1 MIGRGITLEM
11 ARSADIPQIIAI
23 EKEAFP
29 DPWQEEMLKEALS
42 IYPGTFFV
50 ARDNGQVAGFV
61 AGGLEDTGEEIYGHI
76 MNLAVGKSYR
86 RSGVGKSLVSRLELQ
101 FAIEGATGV
110 QLEVRISN
118 HDAQRFYRRIGYSE
132 VFQIMSYYTNGEDA
146 LVMMK
151 WFRFG

>member
-1 MIGRGITLEM
+1 MAGQGITLEM
-11 ARSADIPQIIAI
+11 AQSADIPQIISI
-23 EKEAFP
+23 EIESFP

-42 IYPGTFFV
+42 IYPETFFV
-50 ARDNGQVAGFV
+50 ARKSGQVIGFI

-76 MNLAVGKSYR
+76 MNLAVAKPYR
-86 RSGVGKSLVSRLELQ
+86 RSGVGKSLVARLELQ

-118 HDAQRFYRRIGYSE
+118 QNAQRFYRRIGYSE
-132 VFQIMSYYTNGEDA
+132 VFQIMSYYANGEDA